1 MEPPSSPAHI
11 PMQDMDAPEKILPF
25 QAVFSDEQNEG
36 PEILVRD
43 RRWRSYVHNPEQ
55 LVWRALAACSEYG
68 GLPDTVVLATD
79 REVRE
84 LNGRHRGKHRPT
96 NVLTFEPP
104 PALLVETLFW
114 RWKPWCAKPAKPAN
128 LLQTILRIWSSTAA
142 CIWLGMTTTTP
153 VKRVKWKC
161 WNPACYHGSGFPTP
175 GSPDHERKRFC
186 IRQAG
191 NQ

>member
-11 PMQDMDAPEKILPF
+11 PMQDMDAPEKSLPF

-36 PEILVRD
+36 PEILIRD

-84 LNGRHRGKHRPT
+84 LNGRHRGKQRPT

-104 PALLVETLFW
+104 PGINGGDIILALETVVREARKAGKPVADHLAHLVIHGSLHLAGYDHHHPGEAREMEMLES
-114 RWKPWCAKPAKPAN
+114 RLLSRLKVPNPWKP
-128 LLQTILRIWSSTAA
+128 RS
-142 CIWLGMTTTTP
+142 
-153 VKRVKWKC
+153 
-161 WNPACYHGSGFPTP
+161 
-175 GSPDHERKRFC
+175 
-186 IRQAG
+186 
-191 NQ
+191 